1 MVDRSVVDDILLLLA
16 IKLAQPGR
24 IADVEDAYGRLEPV
38 DMEPAPSKRDIKAH
52 LERLIHQ
59 KHVWLYAGSRYM
71 LTRAGERYVALSG
84 LRLDL
89 DMRRLYLLKETRMRS
104 VPRRG
109 DTHDWPLKQQP

>member
-1 MVDRSVVDDILLLLA
+1 MLA

-24 IADVEDAYGRLEPV
+24 IADVEDAYGRLEPE
-38 DMEPAPSKRDIKAH
+38 DMGEAPSKRDVKAH
-52 LERLIHQ
+52 LERLIFE
-59 KHVWLYAGSRYM
+59 KYVWLYAGKRYM

-104 VPRRG
+104 LRSRG